1 MKRPIIYLVL
11 PVALLV
17 ISLGTMGFMPLRLAL
32 ALALPDGRTWDQA
45 HDTGLIDWFGPV
57 QYEYVTHKDGTS
69 SSPEEGSV
77 FCGGGCD
84 EWVTHIDSGG
94 SVSGAFAG
102 DATNFKVL
110 VAASHDGGVGTAVL
124 KACSASQS
132 LDLYLGSGSGLPG
145 FVSFYLTVP
154 AGCTSWKLSASG
166 GYVLF
171 HSVNVNYSSIYPTA
185 TQPASSTPTTLP
197 TFTQLP
203 SSTPTTAPSRTETET
218 STKAPTSTS
227 TPASTNT
234 LIPTLTNTPVPTFT
248 PTQTSTF
255 TPTPTITF
263 TPTLT
268 NSPTPSSTNTATPTF
283 TLTPTSTF
291 TPTST
296 DTRTPTSTNTTTP
309 TYTSTPT
316 STLTPT
322 LTNTSMPTAT
332 NTATPTYTS
341 TPTNTFTPT
350 STDTPTPTSTNTA
363 TPTYTSTPTN
373 TFTPTSTDTPT
384 PTSTNT
390 ATPTYTSTP
399 TNTFTPTSTNT
410 PTPTSTSTS
419 TPTSTPTPLPPVLSF
434 SLLCDRWGAN
444 GWCVQ
449 NARLSLNARDPQ
461 GFAVTITGDTGSGP
475 ISCDAFCV
483 VYLLEGEGT
492 AVFTAAS
499 ASGRSASSS
508 QAWKYDASAPT
519 AALQVNGTLG
529 ANGWYVSPVTLSVTG
544 TDAISGIASLAVSVD
559 GGPWQSSITL
569 ADGIY
574 TVQARAVDNAGWE
587 TLSTAQT
594 VRVDTLKPDLNML
607 PAGTKGGG
615 DYFRSAVTVS
625 LAATDSLSG
634 VALVEYQLDG
644 GGWVQGNSLTILT
657 DGDHELEGRATDYA
671 GNVTVRA
678 IVVHIDTIPPVA
690 SFIMPP
696 AGSTTTIQE
705 SVSMGGKVSDVG
717 SGVERVELSLDQ
729 GQTWRT
735 LPIVNEIWRYDWVT
749 LGLPNG
755 KYVVTAR
762 GWDIAGNVQSPG
774 TSINLIVAN
783 QGPFVDVQDRWFIWE
798 SGFLRVRENNGIS
811 VDSVSVTI
819 RDPQRRWPDVVHE
832 YTPGNA
838 PKVITWDR
846 RFADGTLAPAGEYD
860 VIAVARDVYGHQASD
875 RGTIVVPMVIPATL
889 TATSTLT
896 ATPTLQ
902 PTETVGPTR
911 QVQPTK
917 TAVATPMPVAS
928 ATPVPIAV
936 AAEKPFSLW
945 PVAGLIGLLMALSSA
960 SLTDHRPQAL
970 RRIQQTV
977 DQIVAQ
983 NHEGVDQ

>member
-1 MKRPIIYLVL
+1 MKRPIIYLAL

-45 HDTGLIDWFGPV
+45 HDAGLIDWSGPV

-84 EWVTHIDSGG
+84 EWVTHIDNGG

-102 DATNFKVL
+102 DAINFKVM

-124 KACSASQS
+124 QACSASQS
-132 LDLYLGSGSGLPG
+132 LDLYLGSGGGLPG

-154 AGCTSWKLSASG
+154 AGCANWKLSASG

-185 TQPASSTPTTLP
+185 TQPASRTPTTLP
-197 TFTQLP
+197 TSTQLP
-203 SSTPTTAPSRTETET
+203 SLTPTTAPSWTPTGT
-218 STKAPTSTS
+218 STKAPTSTM

-234 LIPTLTNTPVPTFT
+234 LIPTFTSTSVPTFT

-255 TPTPTITF
+255 TPTFTNTPLPTPTNTWTPTYTPIPTSTF
-263 TPTLT
+263 TAT
-268 NSPTPSSTNTATPTF
+268 STNTATPTF
-283 TLTPTSTF
+283 T
-291 TPTST
+291 
-296 DTRTPTSTNTTTP
+296 
-309 TYTSTPT
+309 
-316 STLTPT
+316 PT
-322 LTNTSMPTAT
+322 LTNS
-332 NTATPTYTS
+332 
-341 TPTNTFTPT
+341 
-350 STDTPTPTSTNTA
+350 PTPTSTNTA
-363 TPTYTSTPTN
+363 TPTYTSTPTS
-373 TFTPTSTDTPT
+373 TFTPTSTNTPT
-384 PTSTNT
+384 PTPTNT
-390 ATPTYTSTP
+390 ATPIYTP
-399 TNTFTPTSTNT
+399 TLTGTFTPTSTNT
-410 PTPTSTSTS
+410 PTPTSTNPS
-419 TPTSTPTPLPPVLSF
+419 TPTSTPTPLPPVLSS
-434 SLLCDRWGAN
+434 SLLCDNWGAN

-449 NARLSLNARDPQ
+449 YARLILNASDPQ
-461 GFAVTITGDTGSGP
+461 GFAVTISGNTGSGP
-475 ISCDAFCV
+475 ISCEASCV
-483 VYLLEGEGT
+483 VNLPEGQGT
-492 AVFTAAS
+492 AVFTATS
-499 ASGRSASSS
+499 ASGRSASGNR
-508 QAWKYDASAPT
+508 AWKYDASSPT
-519 AALQVNGTLG
+519 VTLQVNGTLG
-529 ANGWYVSPVTLSVTG
+529 LNGWYVSPVALSATG
-544 TDAISGIASLAVSVD
+544 TDAVSGIAGMAVSVD
-559 GGPWQSSITL
+559 GGPWQPSVAL

-574 TVQARAVDNAGWE
+574 TVQARTVDNAGWE

-634 VALVEYQLDG
+634 VALVEYRLDG
-644 GGWVQGNSLTILT
+644 GSWVQGNSLTILT
-657 DGDHELEGRATDYA
+657 DGDHDMEGRATDFA
-671 GNVTVRA
+671 GNVTLHA

-690 SFIMPP
+690 TFIMPP
-696 AGSTTTIQE
+696 DGSTTTIQE

-729 GQTWRT
+729 GRTWQT

-749 LGLPNG
+749 LGIPNG
-755 KYVVTAR
+755 TYVVTAR

-774 TSINLIVAN
+774 TSITLIVDN
-783 QGPFVDVQDRWFIWE
+783 HGPFVDVQDRWFIWE
-798 SGFLRVRENNGIS
+798 SGFLRVRERNGIS

-832 YTPGNA
+832 YAPGSA

-846 RFADGTLAPAGEYD
+846 RFADGTLAPVGEYD

-875 RGTIVVPMVIPATL
+875 RGTIVVPLVIPATL
-889 TATSTLT
+889 TATPTLT
-896 ATPTLQ
+896 ATLSPH
-902 PTETVGPTR
+902 PTETVMPTR
-911 QVQPTK
+911 QIQPTK
-917 TAVATPMPVAS
+917 TAVATPMPAAS
-928 ATPVPIAV
+928 ATPEPVVV
-936 AAEKPFSLW
+936 AAAKPFSLW
-945 PVAGLIGLLMALSSA
+945 PVAGLIGMLLALTSA

-983 NHEGVDQ
+983 NHESDEK